1 MTVLINVNTASMQ
14 VSLALFHLGN
24 SGFQPLFGEGIEP
37 VLQKPAELIDLL
49 LQIFALFT
57 HGLAALDHAGA
68 QQRAGHRRQTGLASR
83 SSQGSAGQY

>member
-57 HGLAALDHAGA
+57 HGLALWIRRDMQHSQSPIVAEV
-68 QQRAGHRRQTGLASR
+68 RSMMTHRTT
-83 SSQGSAGQY
+83 

>member
-49 LQIFALFT
+49 LQIFHCSHMGSPLWIMRVPNSVP
-57 HGLAALDHAGA
+57 D
-68 QQRAGHRRQTGLASR
+68 TGDKR
-83 SSQGSAGQY
+83 G